1 MASRNL
7 APLSVLATIAATSN
21 PIGAQTLPQAFNIQD
36 CPERTVHR
44 WCASQARQDGWT
56 VTHRNQSRQDL
67 MDASWLYEIWRRDRD
82 VMLCM
87 YSGGRGGDRVNYC
100 LPMSEVQ

>member
-1 MASRNL
+1 
-7 APLSVLATIAATSN
+7 
-21 PIGAQTLPQAFNIQD
+21 
-36 CPERTVHR
+36 
-44 WCASQARQDGWT
+44 
-56 VTHRNQSRQDL
+56 